1 VVTACVC
8 LGLGYDLPRI
18 TGGGDL
24 PRLEFPEP
32 MVVNPPGNAAPT
44 AAVIFLH
51 GLGGHAEGTD
61 GVGIAANL
69 IKLPGVKWVFPD
81 APTMP
86 VTVEGGKNIPSVR
99 LF

>member
-1 VVTACVC
+1 MRIHTARTY
-8 LGLGYDLPRI
+8 LSILAS
-18 TGGGDL
+18 
-24 PRLEFPEP
+24 
-32 MVVNPPGNAAPT
+32 AAART
-44 AAVIFLH
+44 CSAADKMKAGVIFLH
-51 GLGGHAEGTD
+51 GLGWHAEGTD

-99 LF
+99 LFLLILVWAI